1 VQLVV
6 LAAGHGRRF
15 GGLKQLA
22 SIGPNGE
29 ALMDYTARSALSC
42 GFDEAVLVVREEIR
56 DEIESHVR
64 KRWPSELKAS
74 FVHQPPTPGTA
85 QAVAAAKPALEGPF
99 AVVNAD
105 DLYGDAA
112 LRVIH
117 DHLER
122 EDLGG
127 QELSAH
133 VLVGY
138 RLMRTIINSSPVKRG
153 LCDEDDDGNLRR
165 IVEHAVKLRD
175 DGRFDATPI
184 DLSGPGDHPTR
195 VLTGAQRVS
204 MNLWGFHHR
213 MLDALDAALTRFRP
227 TDEHHELLLVDVVGD
242 LVASQMDKVRVLP
255 TEARCLGIT
264 HQEDVPLVRRL
275 VGEDLAEA
283 RIAGV
288 ETTRVTIPS
297 RRTS

>member
-1 VQLVV
+1 MQLVV

-22 SIGPNGE
+22 PVGPNGE
-29 ALMDYTARSALSC
+29 ALMDYTALSALSC

-56 DEIESHVR
+56 DEIEAHVHR
-64 KRWPSELKAS
+64 RWPSALKTF
-74 FVHQPPTPGTA
+74 FVCQPPTPGTA
-85 QAVAAAKPALEGPF
+85 QAVAAASMNLDGPF
-99 AVVNAD
+99 GVANAD

-122 EDLGG
+122 EDLDGP
-127 QELSAH
+127 ELNAH

-138 RLMRTIINSSPVKRG
+138 RLMRTIITSAPVKRG
-153 LCDEDDDGNLRR
+153 LCEEDDDGNLKRV
-165 IVEHAVKLRD
+165 VEHAVSLRA

-184 DLSGPGDHPTR
+184 DLSGPGVHPAR

-213 MLDALDAALTRFRP
+213 MLDALEDALDNVQADQRAPRALTRRRCRK
-227 TDEHHELLLVDVVGD
+227 TRR
-242 LVASQMDKVRVLP
+242 VA
-255 TEARCLGIT
+255 
-264 HQEDVPLVRRL
+264 RR
-275 VGEDLAEA
+275 
-283 RIAGV
+283 
-288 ETTRVTIPS
+288 
-297 RRTS
+297 

>member
-1 VQLVV
+1 MQLVV

-22 SIGPNGE
+22 PVGPNGE
-29 ALMDYTARSALSC
+29 ALMDYTAVTAFSC
-42 GFDEAVLVVREEIR
+42 GFDEAVLVVRDEIR
-56 DEIESHVR
+56 DEIASHVR
-64 KRWPSELKAS
+64 RRWPSTLKTT
-74 FVHQPPTPGTA
+74 FVCQPPTPGTA
-85 QAVAAAKPALEGPF
+85 QAVAAARGALSGAF
-99 AVVNAD
+99 AVANAD

-122 EDLGG
+122 ERFDG

-153 LCDEDDDGNLRR
+153 LCEEDDDGNLKR
-165 IVEHAVKLRD
+165 IVEHAVILRD

-184 DLSGPGDHPTR
+184 DLSGPGEHPTR
-195 VLTGAQRVS
+195 ALTGAQRVS
-204 MNLWGFHHR
+204 MNLWGFHYR
-213 MLDALDAALTRFRP
+213 MLDALDEALARFKP
-227 TDEHHELLLVDVVGD
+227 TDEHHELLLVDVVGK
-242 LVASQMDKVRVLP
+242 LVELHVDRVRVIP

-264 HQEDVPLVRRL
+264 HQEDLPLVRRL
-275 VGEDLAEA
+275 MGEES
-283 RIAGV
+283 AGV
-288 ETTRVTIPS
+288 GIADVGSTA
-297 RRTS
+297 